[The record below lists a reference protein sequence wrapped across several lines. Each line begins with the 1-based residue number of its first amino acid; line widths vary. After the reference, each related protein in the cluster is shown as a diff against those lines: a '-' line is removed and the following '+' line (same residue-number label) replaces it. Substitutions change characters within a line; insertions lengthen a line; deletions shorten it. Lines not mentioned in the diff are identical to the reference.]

1 MVTNTKTTGRSTTT
15 PVKPSPK
22 SINIGT
28 VGKIIITEEVQNI
41 IDYLHKK
48 VGSTEWSGILYY
60 KLTKG
65 DIKTLKN
72 LEFTAEFIYPMNI
85 GSTAYTEFDYSGEV
99 MNACDIKE
107 DVIDCSSGLVHSHHN
122 MSTFFSGTD
131 TSELKENAVHFNY
144 YVSLIVNF
152 DGKYCAKIAL
162 PSESEITT
170 KLSLKDS
177 LGKLFNKRVKQTETT
192 IVIGDLDIVKPENS
206 AVPTWLVDRYE
217 ELSKPKTYPSF
228 YSNKYDSSNR
238 VLPTQRS
245 LYEDDDWGYG
255 YGYKTPSYTAKPT
268 DYQIEQFLVSL
279 IQLDSSKK
287 FIGLKKSLTNIDK
300 LPEEE
305 INVWDDAIS
314 TNLEIIYE
322 QIFLSD
328 KSMANISSVCEKA
341 LEKLEAFYN
350 TNPDLYNETISDV
363 MTFNLSIY
371 AAA

>member
-1 MVTNTKTTGRSTTT
+1 MVTNTKTAGGSTTT
-15 PVKPSPK
+15 PIKPSPK

-28 VGKIIITEEVQNI
+28 VGKIIITEEVQDI

-107 DVIDCSSGLVHSHHN
+107 DVINCSSGLVHSHHN

-131 TSELKENAVHFNY
+131 TSELKENAIHFNY

-192 IVIGDLDIVKPENS
+192 IVIGDLDIVRPAES
-206 AVPTWLVDRYE
+206 TVSGWLVDRYE
-217 ELSKPKTYPSF
+217 ELAKPKKYPSF
-228 YSNKYDSSNR
+228 YSDKFGSSNI
-238 VLPTQRS
+238 VWPTQRS
-245 LYEDDDWGYG
+245 LYEDDSWGF
-255 YGYKTPSYTAKPT
+255 KTPSYSAKPT

-287 FIGLKKSLTNIDK
+287 FIGLKKSLSDIDK
-300 LPEEE
+300 VPEEE
-305 INVWDDAIS
+305 LSVWDEAV
-314 TNLEIIYE
+314 TNNLELIYE

-328 KSMANISSVCEKA
+328 KNMSNINLVCEKA
-341 LEKLEAFYN
+341 LEKLEAFYD
-350 TNPDLYNETISDV
+350 TNPDLYNETISDI
-363 MTFNLSIY
+363 MQFNLSIY
-371 AAA
+371 ATT